1 MIQFKSILFVLSA
14 LLIFLGVSL
23 IPAALV
29 SLLYEQSDLA
39 AFLKTIVGSVV
50 IGGILLL
57 LTRKDKREL
66 RAKDGFI
73 IVTFGWIMFS
83 AIGALPFYLSGF
95 IPSYTDAFFETI
107 SGFSTTGA
115 TILINIEGL
124 PHGLLFWRS
133 LTHWLGGMGIILLSL
148 AILPLLGVGG
158 MQLFKAEVPGP
169 TPDKLT
175 PRVKH
180 TAKLLWGVYLL
191 LTCVEIVLLMLGG
204 MNGFDATCHTFGTM
218 ATGGFAT
225 KNASIGHY
233 NSAYIEYVITLFMIL
248 AGMNFSLHYRA
259 LRGKPIIYFKDKET
273 LFFLSIIGVATLFIT
288 ISLWSHNG
296 EAAEPGFRHAVFQVA
311 SIITTTGYGTADYEQ
326 WSTTSRTIIFILMFL
341 GGCAGSTG
349 GGLKI
354 IRSLILTKFSLNE
367 IKKLIHPQAV
377 LPVRIGRQVVSRDI
391 IANVAGFF
399 LFYISI
405 FVFGVLFLN
414 MLGLDFETSLGGVAA
429 TLGNIGPA
437 LGDLGPTDNYAF
449 IPDLGKWFLSFLMLV
464 GRLEIYT
471 VLIIFTPVFWKK

>member
-14 LLIFLGVSL
+14 LLLFLAVSL
-23 IPAALV
+23 IPPALV
-29 SLLYEQSDLA
+29 SWFHEATDLE
-39 AFLKTIVGSVV
+39 AFLITIA
-50 IGGILLL
+50 GGLASGLILFF
-57 LTRKDKREL
+57 LTRRDKREL

-73 IVTFGWIMFS
+73 IVTLGWIMFS
-83 AIGALPFYLSGF
+83 AVGALPFYLSGF

-115 TILINIEGL
+115 TILMDIEGL

-175 PRVKH
+175 PRIKH
-180 TAKLLWGVYLL
+180 TAELLWGVYLL
-191 LTCVEIVLLMLGG
+191 LTLIEIALLMAGG
-204 MNGFDATCHTFGTM
+204 MNWFDATCHSFGTM
-218 ATGGFAT
+218 ATGGFST

-233 NSAYIEYVITLFMIL
+233 NSAYIEYVITLFMII

-259 LRGKPIIYFKDKET
+259 LRGKPLIFFKDRET
-273 LFFLSIIGVATLFIT
+273 IFYLSIIGLATAFIAF
-288 ISLWSHNG
+288 SLWTNNG
-296 EAAEPGFRHAVFQVA
+296 EGAETGFRHSFFQVA

-326 WSTTSRTIIFILMFL
+326 WSSSARTILFILMFL

-354 IRSLILTKFSLNE
+354 IRSLILVKFSLNE

-377 LPVRIGRQVVSRDI
+377 LPVRVGNQVVSRDI

-405 FVFGVLFLN
+405 FVFGVLFMN

-449 IPDLGKWFLSFLMLV
+449 IPDIGKWFLSFLMLV

-471 VLIIFTPVFWKK
+471 VLIIFTPMFWKK